1 MSHNYGYDSESDR
14 WDAYQK
20 KREEEA
26 EKREMNYLKSRIDTL
41 GIRVRE
47 LEAENAHLKRM
58 ADLMAEELSKSE
70 IPPAVCAGCK
80 EQDMFGLYSCGA
92 KDCIYWMFSRKARE
106 GKK

>member
-26 EKREMNYLKSRIDTL
+26 EKREINYLNSRIDML

-47 LEAENAHLKRM
+47 LEAENAHLKRT
-58 ADLMAEELSKSE
+58 ADLMAEALCMSE
-70 IPPAVCAGCK
+70 NPPAVCAGCK
-80 EQDMFGLYSCGA
+80 DQDTFGPQSCGG
-92 KDCIYWMFSRKARE
+92 KDCMYWMFSRKARE
-106 GKK
+106 EKK